1 VAYLPVTGPDGV
13 VKVDEDQLTK
23 EERSTVGS
31 HRSALGA
38 VLSNQEGAADKIAK
52 FQGVVI
58 AGVPLV
64 TDLSRIEDLAAEGRL
79 DVDEFYSPES
89 D

>member
-1 VAYLPVTGPDGV
+1 
-13 VKVDEDQLTK
+13 
-23 EERSTVGS
+23 
-31 HRSALGA
+31 
-38 VLSNQEGAADKIAK
+38 
-52 FQGVVI
+52 VVI